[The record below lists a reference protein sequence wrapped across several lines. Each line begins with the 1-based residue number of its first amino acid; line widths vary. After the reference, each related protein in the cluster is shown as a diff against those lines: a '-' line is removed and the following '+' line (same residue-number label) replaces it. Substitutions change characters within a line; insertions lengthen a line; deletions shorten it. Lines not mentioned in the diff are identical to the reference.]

1 MPSFLLTALEF
12 EVKKKCICFCYSK
25 WSKKDMVGCGSS

>member
-1 MPSFLLTALEF
+1 MPSFPLTALEF
-12 EVKKKCICFCYSK
+12 EVKKCICFCYSK